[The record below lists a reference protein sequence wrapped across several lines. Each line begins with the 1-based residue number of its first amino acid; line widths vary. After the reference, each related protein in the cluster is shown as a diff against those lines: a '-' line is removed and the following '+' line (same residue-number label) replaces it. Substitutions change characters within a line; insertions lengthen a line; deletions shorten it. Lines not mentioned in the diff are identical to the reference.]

1 MYIID
6 IHRPI
11 GIMSLC
17 VINAPKSD
25 HKSHSDS
32 GYRLVLDLSQEG
44 HSWKINLE
52 EMPSK
57 EAACGTAKD
66 TLANIDGDEVETLLS
81 SLEEVS

>member
-44 HSWKINLE
+44 HSWK
-52 EMPSK
+52 MPSK
-57 EAACGTAKD
+57 EAVCGTAKD